1 MGPSRY
7 DFQLATSRKMDD
19 RTIVWSTDGRAKPLR
34 VPAVTIPIALPWM
47 TGRPYALYIR
57 VRAHTPTGVTR
68 WSTPFGLQHAVDGRR
83 EAREASR
90 RPRSRSVD
98 AGGRRKLLSGLVRT
112 TDPARQARHGRRRTS
127 PTNATTTRALRDKPP
142 SSTPRSSTGGCA
154 RSGHCTARCRTGFR
168 PFRTAPGAR
177 LTYRRSGRCRPDGS
191 RPSRPRRTSSPTTRA
206 YFLTTS
212 RPDTRSQ
219 ATQPRTAR
227 PVSSSASTS
236 RPTGNA

>member
-1 MGPSRY
+1 MR
-7 DFQLATSRKMDD
+7 
-19 RTIVWSTDGRAKPLR
+19 STFVYEP
-34 VPAVTIPIALPWM
+34 IPP
-47 TGRPYALYIR
+47 P
-57 VRAHTPTGVTR
+57 
-68 WSTPFGLQHAVDGRR
+68 
-83 EAREASR
+83 ASR
-90 RPRSRSVD
+90 AGAAPGALTRSGRGTGSPRSFPTAPVSFGGRLWKEQTPIRSGSNHRPR
-98 AGGRRKLLSGLVRT
+98 
-112 TDPARQARHGRRRTS
+112 PASSYGRRRTS

-168 PFRTAPGAR
+168 LFRTAPGAR

-212 RPDTRSQ
+212 RPDTRSK
-219 ATQPRTAR
+219 ATQPRTVR